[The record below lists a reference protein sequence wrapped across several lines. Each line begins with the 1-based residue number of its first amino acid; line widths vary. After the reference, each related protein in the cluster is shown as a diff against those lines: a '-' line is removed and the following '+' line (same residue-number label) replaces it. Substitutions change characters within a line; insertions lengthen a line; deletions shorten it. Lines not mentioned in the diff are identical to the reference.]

1 MPPPPPRAQ
10 SVSGE
15 RRPTP
20 PRTRDAL
27 ELARRSLLIMEED
40 QARGGDWRR
49 RGADLQLRVGRRH
62 AGRLL
67 LTRRARNASGTAT
80 QCTRGKD
87 SRARGTAA
95 RACRPPPPSER
106 PGRMR
111 HIYSPPPL
119 PPPSMIGV
127 VTRAGNGAGWVQ
139 SKQALARGVP
149 IAHIIEALWVS
160 TPATVTGRWRAR
172 RLNNVCCWSAACRA
186 TTPDCWWA
194 DGLTGQGSTHGG
206 LSSPGAAA
214 RASRPATTYP
224 PAPPPGRRP
233 WPGVFTLNISGQEQG

>member
-1 MPPPPPRAQ
+1 MPQARRPNAREERTHVRAVQPLELVGHHLRLSGPDACVIYTAPPP
-10 SVSGE
+10 
-15 RRPTP
+15 
-20 PRTRDAL
+20 
-27 ELARRSLLIMEED
+27 
-40 QARGGDWRR
+40 
-49 RGADLQLRVGRRH
+49 
-62 AGRLL
+62 
-67 LTRRARNASGTAT
+67 
-80 QCTRGKD
+80 
-87 SRARGTAA
+87 
-95 RACRPPPPSER
+95 
-106 PGRMR
+106 
-111 HIYSPPPL
+111 